1 MAERRTAT
9 ILAIDVVGYSRMMQS
24 DAAGV
29 LAALN
34 SIFSKLVKPSVADK
48 NGRVVKLLGD
58 GALIEFQSSY
68 QALSCAAAIQEA
80 MRGADAPYSYSEPIF
95 LRMGL
100 HAGDVLVEG
109 EDIFG
114 DGVNIAARLEA
125 EAEAGG
131 ILLSRTVAD
140 LAGSDLPYRLR
151 HEGTHSLKNIANPI
165 ETLSVDLSDEE
176 VSAARTRMA
185 KSQVVRFCQAK
196 DNLRLAWTTAGSG
209 PPIVKAQ
216 NWISH
221 IELDWRDPSTA
232 HIFAS
237 LAARYRLVFFDARG
251 NGLSDWEMD
260 NISFELMV
268 DDLECVFDAA
278 GVDRAPIFSMSQ
290 GCAVAA
296 AFAAKYPDRVSAI
309 VMIGAFPLGRTK
321 RKSKKDQEWA
331 RAMQAMMTAGW
342 DDEHPSL
349 RDLMAELIIPG
360 ASAEDRQRYAEDMR
374 DMISPE
380 NMGRYREVVDNI
392 DIIELLPQVKAP
404 CLVLHCRGDR
414 LQPIEQ
420 GRKMAAGLPNARFIA
435 YDSNNHKPTE
445 NDPCWPLIEREI
457 HAFLEANPMKK
468 TIA

>member
-1 MAERRTAT
+1 MAERRMAT
-9 ILAIDVVGYSRMMQS
+9 ILAIDVVGYSRMMHS
-24 DAAGV
+24 DPAGV

-34 SIFSKLVKPSVADK
+34 NIFGKLVKPSVANN

-68 QALSCAAAIQEA
+68 HAISCAAAIQEG
-80 MRGADAPYSYSEPIF
+80 MRGPNAPHSYTELIF

-151 HEGTHSLKNIANPI
+151 HEGTHSFKNIANPI
-165 ETLSVDLSDEE
+165 ETLSVDLSDKE
-176 VSAARTRMA
+176 VAAARTKMA
-185 KSQVVRFCQAK
+185 KSQEVRFCKTK
-196 DNLRLAWTTAGSG
+196 DNLRLAWATAGSG

-232 HIFAS
+232 HIFES

-251 NGLSDWEMD
+251 NGLSDWEME

-278 GVDRAPIFSMSQ
+278 GVDRAPIISMSQ

-296 AFAAKYPDRVSAI
+296 AFAAKNPDRVSAI
-309 VMIGAFPLGRTK
+309 VMIGAYPVGRAK
-321 RKSKKDQEWA
+321 RKSKKDQE
-331 RAMQAMMTAGW
+331 RAKALRAMMTASW

-349 RDLMAELIIPG
+349 RDLMAEIIVPG
-360 ASAEDRQRYAEDMR
+360 ASAEDRRRYADDMR

-380 NMGRYREVVDNI
+380 NLGKYREALDNF
-392 DIIELLPQVKAP
+392 DITELLPQVNVP

-420 GRKMAAGLPNARFIA
+420 GRKMAAGLPDARFIA

-457 HAFLEANPMKK
+457 HAFLEAN
-468 TIA
+468 T

>member
-1 MAERRTAT
+1 MAERRMAT
-9 ILAIDVVGYSRMMQS
+9 ILAIDVVGYSRMMHS
-24 DAAGV
+24 DPAGV

-34 SIFSKLVKPSVADK
+34 NIFGKLVKPSVANN

-68 QALSCAAAIQEA
+68 HAIACAAAIQKG
-80 MRGADAPYSYSEPIF
+80 MRGPNAPHSYSEPIF

-151 HEGTHSLKNIANPI
+151 HEGTHSFKNIANPI
-165 ETLSVDLSDEE
+165 ETLSVDLSDKE
-176 VSAARTRMA
+176 VAAARTKMA
-185 KSQVVRFCQAK
+185 KSQEVRFCKTK
-196 DNLRLAWTTAGSG
+196 DNLRLAWATAGSG

-232 HIFAS
+232 HIFES

-251 NGLSDWEMD
+251 NGLSDWEME

-278 GVDRAPIFSMSQ
+278 GVDRAPIISMSQ

-296 AFAAKYPDRVSAI
+296 AFAAKNPDRVSAI
-309 VMIGAFPLGRTK
+309 VMIGAYPVGRAK
-321 RKSKKDQEWA
+321 RKSKKDQE
-331 RAMQAMMTAGW
+331 RAKALRAMMTASW

-349 RDLMAELIIPG
+349 RDLMAEIIVPG
-360 ASAEDRQRYAEDMR
+360 ASAEDRRRYADDMR

-380 NMGRYREVVDNI
+380 NLGKYREALDNF
-392 DIIELLPQVKAP
+392 DITELLPQVNVP

-420 GRKMAAGLPNARFIA
+420 GRKMAAGLPDARFIA

-457 HAFLEANPMKK
+457 HAFLEAN
-468 TIA
+468 T

>member
-1 MAERRTAT
+1 M
-9 ILAIDVVGYSRMMQS
+9 
-24 DAAGV
+24 
-29 LAALN
+29 
-34 SIFSKLVKPSVADK
+34 
-48 NGRVVKLLGD
+48 
-58 GALIEFQSSY
+58 
-68 QALSCAAAIQEA
+68 
-80 MRGADAPYSYSEPIF
+80 
-95 LRMGL
+95 
-100 HAGDVLVEG
+100 
-109 EDIFG
+109 
-114 DGVNIAARLEA
+114 
-125 EAEAGG
+125 
-131 ILLSRTVAD
+131 
-140 LAGSDLPYRLR
+140 
-151 HEGTHSLKNIANPI
+151 
-165 ETLSVDLSDEE
+165 
-176 VSAARTRMA
+176 RTRMA
-185 KSQVVRFCQAK
+185 KSQEVRFCQAK

-260 NISFELMV
+260 NISFDLLV

-278 GVDRAPIFSMSQ
+278 GVDRAPIISMSQ

-296 AFAAKYPDRVSAI
+296 AFAAKNPDRVSAI
-309 VMIGAFPLGRTK
+309 VMIGAYPVGRAK
-321 RKSKKDQEWA
+321 RKSTKVQE
-331 RAMQAMMTAGW
+331 RAKAVREMMTAGW
-342 DDEHPSL
+342 DDEYPSL
-349 RDLMAELIIPG
+349 RDLMAEIIVPG

-380 NMGRYREVVDNI
+380 NLGRYREILDNF

-420 GRKMAAGLPNARFIA
+420 GRKMAAGLPDARFIA
-435 YDSNNHKPTE
+435 YDSNNHKPTV

-457 HAFLEANPMKK
+457 HAFLEAN
-468 TIA
+468 T

>member
-1 MAERRTAT
+1 MAERRMAT

-34 SIFSKLVKPSVADK
+34 SIFSKLVKPSVIDK

-68 QALSCAAAIQEA
+68 QAISCAVVIQED
-80 MRGADAPYSYSEPIF
+80 MRGPNAPYSYSEPIF

-114 DGVNIAARLEA
+114 DSVNIAARLEA

-140 LAGSDLPYRLR
+140 LAGSDLPCRLR
-151 HEGTHSLKNIANPI
+151 HEGTHSLKNISNPI
-165 ETLSVDLSDEE
+165 ETLSVDLSDQE
-176 VSAARTRMA
+176 VAAARTGMA
-185 KSQVVRFCQAK
+185 KSQEVRFCQAK

-221 IELDWRDPSTA
+221 IELDWRDPRMA
-232 HIFAS
+232 HVYAS
-237 LAARYRLVFFDARG
+237 LAARYQLVFFDARG
-251 NGLSDWEMD
+251 NGLSDWEME
-260 NISFELMV
+260 NISFDLMV

-278 GVDRAPIFSMSQ
+278 SVDRAPILSMSQ
-290 GCAVAA
+290 GCAVAV
-296 AFAAKYPDRVSAI
+296 AFAAKNPDRVSAI
-309 VMIGAFPLGRTK
+309 VMIGAFPLGRAM
-321 RKSKKDQEWA
+321 RKSKKDQE
-331 RAMQAMMTAGW
+331 RAKALRAMMTAGW

-349 RDLMAELIIPG
+349 RDLMAEILVPG
-360 ASAEDRQRYAEDMR
+360 ASAEDRRRYAEDMR
-374 DMISPE
+374 EMISPE
-380 NMGRYREVVDNI
+380 NLGRYREVLDNI

-404 CLVLHCRGDR
+404 CLVLHCSGDR
-414 LQPIEQ
+414 MQPIEQ

-435 YDSNNHKPTE
+435 FDSNNHMPTE

-457 HAFLEANPMKK
+457 HAFLEAN
-468 TIA
+468 T